1 VPSQGGLPILHVD
14 MDSFYVSVEVLRDPT
29 LAGRPVVVGG
39 TGRRGVVASAS
50 YEARV
55 YGIRSAM
62 PTARAR
68 HLCPEAVF
76 IQGDH
81 AQYRRVSAEIH
92 RILSEITP
100 IVEPIALD
108 EAFLDVR
115 GARRLFGDGPEIARL
130 IRPRILDR
138 TGLHC
143 SVGVAANKLLAKL
156 ASEAAKPR
164 VGRRG
169 IEPGV
174 GVVVIEREREIAFLH
189 GHPVQALWG
198 VGPTT
203 LRRLERLGVR
213 IVGDVARLPA
223 ATLEAAVGVAHGRHL
238 AALARG
244 EDDRP
249 VEADRPPKSIG
260 HEETFPDDVTD
271 RRQLEVI
278 VVRLADAVATR
289 LRAHGVIGHTVT
301 LKLRYGDFRTITRST
316 TLGAP
321 VDDAVSISAAAR
333 GLLAALDVAAGIRL
347 AGVAVSRLESN
358 RERQLSLDEREAGWT
373 AASDAVDAIRARF
386 GDDAIGPASVR
397 SGRPD

>member
-1 VPSQGGLPILHVD
+1 VSTELPILHLD
-14 MDSFYVSVEVLRDPT
+14 MDSFYVSVEVLRDPA

-55 YGIRSAM
+55 FGVRSAM

-68 HLCPEAVF
+68 RLCPDAVF
-76 IQGDH
+76 MPGDH
-81 AQYRRVSAEIH
+81 AHYRQTSAEIH
-92 RILSEITP
+92 RILSEVTP
-100 IVEPIALD
+100 LVEPIALD

-115 GARRLFGDGPEIARL
+115 GARRLFGDGPEIAGRL
-130 IRPRILDR
+130 RSRILEQ

-156 ASEAAKPR
+156 GSEAAKPR
-164 VGRRG
+164 VGPG
-169 IEPGV
+169 GVEPGA
-174 GVVVIEREREIAFLH
+174 GIVVVDRDGELDFLH
-189 GHPVQALWG
+189 RHPVQALWG
-198 VGPTT
+198 VGPST

-213 IVGDVARLPA
+213 TVGDVARLPA
-223 ATLEAAVGVAHGRHL
+223 GTLEAAVGVAHGRHL

-249 VEADRPPKSIG
+249 VEPDRPPKSIG

-271 RRQLEVI
+271 RRRLEVI

-289 LRAHGVIGHTVT
+289 LRAHHLTGRTVT

-316 TLGAP
+316 TVDPP
-321 VDDAVSISAAAR
+321 VDDAVAVSTAAR
-333 GLLAALDVAAGIRL
+333 SLLAGVDLAGGIRL

-358 RERQLSLDEREAGWT
+358 EDRQLSLDERQSGWT

-386 GDDAIGPASVR
+386 GVDSIGPASVR
-397 SGRPD
+397 VGRHE